1 MKVHTT
7 CAANLSSR
15 YIKKLRISNYS
26 LKKVLWLGG
35 GEKGVVCV
43 ENYSP
48 EVRYR
53 L

>member
-26 LKKVLWLGG
+26 LKKVLWLGEGG
-35 GEKGVVCV
+35 GERRSLCG
-43 ENYSP
+43 E
-48 EVRYR
+48 
-53 L
+53 LLT